1 MLVFLGITVDQ
12 SLKSAPDAWKPLMIF
27 GIFAVV
33 FAVFVR
39 QVVVVFD
46 RLRGPWRSSPA
57 RVFGSSEATHSL
69 KELTTAKTE
78 ADTSDSSDSI
88 GGTSKPTYRPVLR
101 YSDGKSVPITTIFSG
116 GDGAETTAKAVN
128 AWLRKPK
135 T

>member
-1 MLVFLGITVDQ
+1 M
-12 SLKSAPDAWKPLMIF
+12 
-27 GIFAVV
+27 
-33 FAVFVR
+33 
-39 QVVVVFD
+39 
-46 RLRGPWRSSPA
+46 
-57 RVFGSSEATHSL
+57 FGSTEATHSL

-88 GGTSKPTYRPVLR
+88 GGTSKRTYRPVLR

-128 AWLRKPK
+128 AWLKKPK

>member
-46 RLRGPWRSSPA
+46 RPA
-57 RVFGSSEATHSL
+57 GAVVILTRTVFGSTEATHSL
-69 KELTTAKTE
+69 KGLTTAKTE

-88 GGTSKPTYRPVLR
+88 GGTSKRTYRPVLR

-128 AWLRKPK
+128 AW
-135 T
+135 